1 MLNYLPDFAEPR
13 STLPTHLQ
21 RVSRKVS
28 ETRVKCGFPHRTL
41 VGIGHSFGGASL
53 YESPRPS
60 SRQRD
65 AHPMLSRALTAI
77 NKPILF
83 SSLVL
88 VDPVIL
94 PPPPPG
100 KFESWAESFG
110 FFPTLKSLLDGGLTR
125 RSAWKSK
132 FVVLSHRLHHWMS
145 THWWIQDACAG
156 SAQEDTLVR
165 CMGSTRI

>member
-1 MLNYLPDFAEPR
+1 M
-13 STLPTHLQ
+13 
-21 RVSRKVS
+21 
-28 ETRVKCGFPHRTL
+28 
-41 VGIGHSFGGASL
+41 

-60 SRQRD
+60 SRQQD
-65 AHPMLSRALTAI
+65 AHPTLSRALTAI
-77 NKPILF
+77 NNPVLF

-88 VDPVIL
+88 VDPVVL

-132 FVVLSHRLHHWMS
+132 FVVLSHRLHH
-145 THWWIQDACAG
+145 
-156 SAQEDTLVR
+156 
-165 CMGSTRI
+165 